1 MLSRIIAKL
10 SNSNQGV
17 SLTRKDEEL
26 IEATA
31 KINYRD
37 EEITIN
43 IGIAKN
49 VSKNVSKYE
58 NILLCDASSSVR
70 GQVLSGYI
78 LREEFLDEKQQIM
91 LVKDIAKNVAKD
103 YNLLNLKKGLDTELM
118 LKLMKKHNIR
128 YVYED
133 EKSSNMHAC

>member
-31 KINYRD
+31 KINYRN

-43 IGIAKN
+43 IGVIKN
-49 VSKNVSKYE
+49 ASEYE
-58 NILLCDASSSVR
+58 NILLCDASSSIR

-118 LKLMKKHNIR
+118 LKLMKKHNTR
-128 YVYED
+128 YICED
-133 EKSSNMHAC
+133 EKSPNMYAC

>member
-43 IGIAKN
+43 IGIA
-49 VSKNVSKYE
+49 KNVSKYE